1 MLDRPTADETRLAHA
16 GNRPRDNHGVVNPP
30 VYHASTVLFP
40 TLAALHAAEAD
51 RFSGTTYGR
60 YGTPTVF
67 ALEEAVAALEGAERA
82 LALPTGLAAVTMSLM
97 AFLKPGDHLLMVDTV
112 YEPVRGFCDRFLAKL
127 GIATTYYPP
136 GIGGEIRGLLRPQTR
151 VVYLETPGSLTF
163 EFQDVPAIVAA
174 AHAAGAKVLLDNT
187 WGTPLFYKPLAQGVD
202 VSIQAATKYI
212 SGHSDVMLGMVATRA
227 ELWRQIKITAHGLGH
242 AAAPDDCYLA
252 LRGLRTLA
260 VRLARHQE
268 TALALARWLQRR
280 PEVERVLHPALPEH
294 PGHAVWRRDFAGS
307 SGLFS
312 VLLKPVPEAALA
324 AMLDGLSL
332 FGMGFSWGGYES
344 LMIPCNLA
352 RARSAEPWTAPGPL
366 LRIHAGLE
374 HPADLIADLEAGFA
388 RLRAHA

>member
-1 MLDRPTADETRLAHA
+1 MLDRPIADETRLAHA

-40 TLAALHAAEAD
+40 TVAALHAAEAD

-82 LALPTGLAAVTMSLM
+82 IALPTGLAAVTMSLM

-112 YEPVRGFCDRFLAKL
+112 YEPARGFCDRVLARL
-127 GIATTYYPP
+127 GIATTYYAP
-136 GIGGEIRGLLRPQTR
+136 GIGADIAKLIRPETR

-163 EFQDVPAIVAA
+163 EVQDVPAIAAA
-174 AHAAGAKVLLDNT
+174 AHAAGALVLLDNT
-187 WGTPLFYKPLAQGVD
+187 WGTPLLFKPLAHGVD

-212 SGHSDVMLGMVATRA
+212 AGHSDVMLGMVATRA
-227 ELWRQIKITAHGLGH
+227 ELWRQIKTTAHGLGH

-268 TALALARWLQRR
+268 NALALVRWLQTR

-294 PGHAVWRRDFAGS
+294 PGHALWRRDFAGS
-307 SGLFS
+307 SGLFG
-312 VLLKPVPEAALA
+312 VLLKPVSEAALA

-332 FGMGFSWGGYES
+332 LGMGFSWGGYES
-344 LMIPCNLA
+344 LIVPCNVS
-352 RARSAEPWTAPGPL
+352 RARTAAPWSAPGPVV
-366 LRIHAGLE
+366 RIHAGLE
-374 HPADLIADLEAGFA
+374 DPQDLIADLEAGFA
-388 RLRAHA
+388 RLRAAR

>member
-1 MLDRPTADETRLAHA
+1 MPDRPIADETRLAHA
-16 GNRPRDNHGVVNPP
+16 GNRPQDNHGVVNPP

-40 TLAALHAAEAD
+40 TLNALHAAEAD

-60 YGTPTVF
+60 YGTPTAF

-112 YEPVRGFCDRFLAKL
+112 YEPVRGFCDRTLARL
-127 GIATTYYPP
+127 GIAMTYYEP
-136 GIGGEIRGLLRPQTR
+136 GIGASIARLIRPETR

-163 EFQDVPAIVAA
+163 EMQDVTAIVQA
-174 AHAAGAKVLLDNT
+174 AHAAGAMALLDNT
-187 WGTPLFYKPLAQGVD
+187 WGTPLFFKPLAHGVD

-212 SGHSDVMLGMVATRA
+212 SGHSDVMLGVIATRA
-227 ELWRQIKITAHGLGH
+227 ELWRQIKSTAHGLGH
-242 AAAPDDCYLA
+242 AVAPDDCYLA

-268 TALALARWLQRR
+268 NALALARWLQTR

-294 PGHAVWRRDFAGS
+294 PDHALWRRDFTGS
-307 SGLFS
+307 SGLFG
-312 VLLKPVPEAALA
+312 VLLKPVSEAALA
-324 AMLDGLSL
+324 AMLEGLAL

-344 LMIPCNLA
+344 LILPCNPS
-352 RARSAEPWTAPGPL
+352 RARTARPWTPSGPL
-366 LRIHAGLE
+366 VRIHAGLE
-374 HPADLIADLEAGFA
+374 DPRDLIADLEAGFA
-388 RLRAHA
+388 RLRAAG